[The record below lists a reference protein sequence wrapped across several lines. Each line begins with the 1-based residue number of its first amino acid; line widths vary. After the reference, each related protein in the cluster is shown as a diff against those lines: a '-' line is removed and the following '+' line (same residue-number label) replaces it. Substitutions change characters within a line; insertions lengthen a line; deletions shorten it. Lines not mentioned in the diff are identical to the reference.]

1 MDTINSIGNAKQ
13 ILREVSRLIVG
24 KDEVMI
30 KVLLGIVA
38 GGHILM
44 EDIPGVGKTTMALA
58 FSKALGLEYNRVQFT
73 PDVLPSDVTG
83 YSIYDKNTGT
93 MRYQRGAVLC
103 NLFLADE
110 LNRAT
115 SRTQSALLQA
125 MEEGAVTVD
134 NNTYPV
140 PQPFIVIATQNPT
153 GAKGTQMLPDSQMD
167 RFMLR
172 LSIGYPSPEDEA
184 EMIRRKQKSISLDS
198 VQQVVSKSELMQ
210 IRQEVSAVFVKDEV
224 VDYIVQLCGATRND
238 PRILQGAS
246 PRASL
251 ALTSLA
257 KATAWIQGR
266 DYVLPRDVRFIF
278 RDCIE
283 HRLLWSDASDPRAHA
298 DIMRSIAG
306 SIKAPNI

>member
-13 ILREVSRLIVG
+13 ILREVSRVIVG

-125 MEEGAVTVD
+125 MEEGAVTVWTTTPTPCRSRSSSLQRRTRPAPRARRCCRIRRWTD
-134 NNTYPV
+134 SCCASLSATPV
-140 PQPFIVIATQNPT
+140 P
-153 GAKGTQMLPDSQMD
+153 
-167 RFMLR
+167 R
-172 LSIGYPSPEDEA
+172 
-184 EMIRRKQKSISLDS
+184 
-198 VQQVVSKSELMQ
+198 
-210 IRQEVSAVFVKDEV
+210 
-224 VDYIVQLCGATRND
+224 TR
-238 PRILQGAS
+238 PR
-246 PRASL
+246 
-251 ALTSLA
+251 
-257 KATAWIQGR
+257 
-266 DYVLPRDVRFIF
+266 
-278 RDCIE
+278 
-283 HRLLWSDASDPRAHA
+283 
-298 DIMRSIAG
+298 
-306 SIKAPNI
+306 